1 MSQVPALKVALKR
14 GALLAAANWP
24 LVAVQFVAESTL
36 KLLLAV
42 PVVGG
47 VALVVLLLDAEAG
60 TLLDGDLRLVFT
72 AVTAA
77 LRENPAALAAF
88 ILSSS
93 IVLVGGSILT
103 FVVKCGTVATLAE
116 ADAFAGAIERP
127 PLRLHQL
134 KRANRTAIEPFLDAC
149 QRFWRRYVRLGLCLL
164 LVYGVLYGATLS
176 AATYLG
182 LLIGSYALADSVAVL
197 LGGTV
202 IAVLASG
209 VLFILTSV
217 INLVYLLTQMIIA
230 VDDVSVRR
238 AFRQVFRFGRESLSG
253 IAGVFGVVL
262 VLVLLAVVAS
272 ILGAFGLGFISWVPG
287 AALAVLPLQ
296 VAAWLLRGFVFQ
308 YLALTALGAYLTQYR
323 YYQRRTDLTAVP
335 MPGGARSRAGQR
347 LA

>member
-1 MSQVPALKVALKR
+1 MPQPPGLKVALKR
-14 GALLAAANWP
+14 GALLTAANWP
-24 LVAVQFVAESTL
+24 LVAVQFIAESTL

-60 TLLDGDLRLVFT
+60 TLLAGDLRLVFT
-72 AVTAA
+72 AVIGA

-88 ILSSS
+88 VLSSL

-103 FVVKCGTVATLAE
+103 FVVKSGTVVTLAQAE
-116 ADAFAGAIERP
+116 AFAGSIERP

-134 KRANRTAIEPFLDAC
+134 KRANRTAIEPFLEAC
-149 QRFWRRYVRLGLCLL
+149 RRFWRRYVRLGLCLL
-164 LVYGVLYGATLS
+164 LLYGLLYGITLA

-182 LLIGSYALADSVAVL
+182 LLIGGYAMADNVAVL

-202 IAVLASG
+202 IAVAVSSI
-209 VLFILTSV
+209 LFILTSV
-217 INLVYLLTQMIIA
+217 VNLIYLLTQMVMA
-230 VDDVSVRR
+230 VEDVSVRR
-238 AFRQVFRFGRESLSG
+238 ALWQVFRFGRERLSA
-253 IAGVFGVVL
+253 IAGIFGVVL
-262 VLVLLAVVAS
+262 VLVVLAVVAS

-323 YYQRRTDLTAVP
+323 HYQHGTDLTAIP
-335 MPGGARSRAGQR
+335 GQR